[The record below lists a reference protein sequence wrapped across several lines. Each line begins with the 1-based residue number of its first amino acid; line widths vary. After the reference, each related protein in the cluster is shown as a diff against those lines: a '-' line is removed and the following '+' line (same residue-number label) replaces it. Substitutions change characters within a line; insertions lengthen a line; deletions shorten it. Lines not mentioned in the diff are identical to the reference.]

1 MIVEILALYFLI
13 QCTNMF
19 ARLIE
24 RRHDVLN
31 YVPRSNPV

>member
-19 ARLIE
+19 AQLIE
-24 RRHDVLN
+24 RRHDVLY
-31 YVPRSNPV
+31 YVPRSHSV